1 MDQDVMDRYREA
13 GRIAAEARDRALELA
28 EPGVPARE
36 LVDAVEGFIRDEGAQ
51 PAFPVNVSIDA
62 DAAHWTP
69 GPTEDCT
76 LKEGQVVNL
85 DVGVH
90 VDGYIG
96 DTAATVDL
104 SGDHAELVQASADAL
119 DAALDLVEPG
129 VKLGAI
135 GAAIEDMIEGAG
147 FKPVRNLS
155 GHGLDRYTQHTGD
168 SIPNIAT
175 DTEARLEEGA
185 AVAIEPFA
193 STGAGRVVEGGR
205 GNIYRVDNTRA
216 RGRMQR
222 KLLKEAE
229 RRFKTLPFAAR
240 WIESVPVARLDM
252 VVAKL
257 TQAGT
262 LHGYDVLKD
271 EAGGMVSQKEHT
283 VLVLDEPVVTTRL

>member
-1 MDQDVMDRYREA
+1 MIDNYVEA
-13 GRIAAEARDRALELA
+13 GRIAATAREKALDMA
-28 EPGVPARE
+28 EPGVSARD
-36 LVDAVEGFIRDEGAQ
+36 LVDAVEGVIREAGAQ

-69 GPTEDCT
+69 GPTDDRT
-76 LKEGQVVNL
+76 LEEGQVVNL

-104 SGDHAELVQASADAL
+104 SGEHQDLVDASADAL
-119 DAALDLVEPG
+119 DAALALVEQG
-129 VKLGAI
+129 TRLGAI
-135 GAAIEDMIEGAG
+135 GEAIQEAIEGYG
-147 FKPVRNLS
+147 FNPVRNLS

-175 DTEARLEEGA
+175 DSEKRLRHGT

-193 STGAGRVVEGGR
+193 STGAGKVTEGGR

-240 WIESVPVARLDM
+240 WIESVPAARLDM
-252 VVAKL
+252 VAAKL
-257 TQAGT
+257 TRGGQ

-271 EAGGMVSQKEHT
+271 EADGMVSQKEHT
-283 VLVLDEPVVTTRL
+283 VLVLDEPIVTTRLD